1 MKRKAENTIVDIARA
16 LGISPSTVSRA
27 LKDHPFISQKTKER
41 VKRQAAK
48 MGYRRNV
55 LAAGLRNQRSN
66 TIGLIVPKISMY
78 FQSSVITAIQ
88 HRIHASGLNLIISQS
103 NDSYELE
110 KELVNTMYGSRVE
123 ALIVSCTI
131 HTTDFSHFDSF
142 QASHIPLVF
151 FDRVP
156 RHYQA
161 QVVRGD
167 DFQGGYRV
175 AEHLLARGCRRIAV
189 INGLTSCNL
198 YQDRLAGFRSALKKA
213 KVPLDRS
220 RLFSQELTAENALKS
235 CERLFSRRPY
245 PDAIFAANDT
255 SAIVVEQYALSLE
268 LHIPEELRIV
278 GYSNDPRSAIIAP
291 AISTVEQFP
300 AEVGLKAAEAAIGL
314 IAQKKASRKGFQDI
328 ITPVEL
334 IVRASS

>member
-1 MKRKAENTIVDIARA
+1 MKRKTEYTIVDIARA

-27 LKDHPFISQKTKER
+27 LKDHPFISQATKER
-41 VKRQAAK
+41 VKKQAAK

-66 TIGLIVPKISMY
+66 TIGLIVPRISMY
-78 FQSSVITAIQ
+78 FQSAVITAIQ

-103 NDSYELE
+103 NDSYALE
-110 KELVNTMYGSRVE
+110 QELVNTMYDSRVE
-123 ALIVSCTI
+123 ALIASCTI
-131 HTTDFSHFDSF
+131 HTTDFSHFDGFLNSR
-142 QASHIPLVF
+142 IPLVF

-156 RHYQA
+156 RHYPA

-175 AEHLLARGCRRIAV
+175 AEHLIARGSRRIAF
-189 INGLTSCNL
+189 INGLSSCNL
-198 YQDRLAGFRSALKKA
+198 YQDRLAGFKSALKKA
-213 KVPLDRS
+213 RLPLEKS
-220 RLFSQELTAENALKS
+220 WVFSQELTAENALKS
-235 CERLFSRRPY
+235 CDLLFRRKPF

-255 SAIVVEQYALSLE
+255 SAIVVEQVALSRGLR
-268 LHIPEELRIV
+268 IPEDLRIV
-278 GYSNDPRSAIIAP
+278 GYSNDPRSAIITP

-300 AEVGLKAAEAAIGL
+300 AEVGLKTAEAALSL
-314 IAQKKASRKGFQDI
+314 IRQKRSPRGGFQDI
-328 ITPVEL
+328 VTPVEL